1 MHFVS
6 CKNQLKGV
14 LTILQSRISRAVSD
28 MALALTVQQ
37 MLKAGGYL
45 RTSDQNCVGES
56 TAGEAAAV
64 LEPSF

>member
-1 MHFVS
+1 
-6 CKNQLKGV
+6 
-14 LTILQSRISRAVSD
+14 